1 MCRDLVAVCVPE
13 QDLRE
18 ECIKLKMLVF
28 DLERQN
34 RALCE
39 LFQQKL
45 PNQPTAHYQVHQVNL
60 NLISTLST
68 SSTTVFR
75 TWTSVRWRTCR
86 CLTTSCNNNISKR
99 ENQPILQLDYTGCVC
114 TVNTAYSQGHSCKCC
129 ISKAGLQATPRRIR
143 FESIFGRCN
152 IKLDGADRVI

>member
-1 MCRDLVAVCVPE
+1 MDYRLSAIHRVSLLCVCE

-45 PNQPTAHYQVHQVNL
+45 PNHPTAHYQVTNSVSSLFRQKNIK
-60 NLISTLST
+60 NIIISAAGCTKLSRQAV
-68 SSTTVFR
+68 SALMALFLLV
-75 TWTSVRWRTCR
+75 C
-86 CLTTSCNNNISKR
+86 
-99 ENQPILQLDYTGCVC
+99 ILQ
-114 TVNTAYSQGHSCKCC
+114 
-129 ISKAGLQATPRRIR
+129 
-143 FESIFGRCN
+143 
-152 IKLDGADRVI
+152 IK

>member
-1 MCRDLVAVCVPE
+1 MTALIIG

-45 PNQPTAHYQVHQVNL
+45 PNQPAAHFQVASSELPQSLSHLLCPGLVYCLFRCRQKAELSVKGACGPLLFCLPCDLCCLLVFQVQTGPLPEFTAQLHSDSAKLMEPAQTEVQNKVL
-60 NLISTLST
+60 
-68 SSTTVFR
+68 F
-75 TWTSVRWRTCR
+75 
-86 CLTTSCNNNISKR
+86 TSCF
-99 ENQPILQLDYTGCVC
+99 C
-114 TVNTAYSQGHSCKCC
+114 TLLRS
-129 ISKAGLQATPRRIR
+129 
-143 FESIFGRCN
+143 F
-152 IKLDGADRVI
+152 

>member
-1 MCRDLVAVCVPE
+1 MIG

-45 PNQPTAHYQVHQVNL
+45 PNQPAAHFQVASPV
-60 NLISTLST
+60 
-68 SSTTVFR
+68 
-75 TWTSVRWRTCR
+75 
-86 CLTTSCNNNISKR
+86 LTRSLPSLFCPGPALLAVLVQTR
-99 ENQPILQLDYTGCVC
+99 GCV
-114 TVNTAYSQGHSCKCC
+114 
-129 ISKAGLQATPRRIR
+129 
-143 FESIFGRCN
+143 
-152 IKLDGADRVI
+152 

>member
-1 MCRDLVAVCVPE
+1 MSNCSVSVQ

-45 PNQPTAHYQVHQVNL
+45 PNHPTAHYQVTNSVSSLFRQKNTEYGTRNNRVYE
-60 NLISTLST
+60 ISVAALY
-68 SSTTVFR
+68 FC
-75 TWTSVRWRTCR
+75 CR
-86 CLTTSCNNNISKR
+86 L
-99 ENQPILQLDYTGCVC
+99 
-114 TVNTAYSQGHSCKCC
+114 H
-129 ISKAGLQATPRRIR
+129 KA
-143 FESIFGRCN
+143 
-152 IKLDGADRVI
+152 

>member
-1 MCRDLVAVCVPE
+1 MTELTVVQGCDCSDVTA

-45 PNQPTAHYQVHQVNL
+45 PNQPAAHFQVA
-60 NLISTLST
+60 LSPDR
-68 SSTTVFR
+68 SPAY
-75 TWTSVRWRTCR
+75 
-86 CLTTSCNNNISKR
+86 CLCLLAVPVQT
-99 ENQPILQLDYTGCVC
+99 QP
-114 TVNTAYSQGHSCKCC
+114 
-129 ISKAGLQATPRRIR
+129 
-143 FESIFGRCN
+143 
-152 IKLDGADRVI
+152 

>member
-1 MCRDLVAVCVPE
+1 MSELAVANRGCACFGCDVIG

-45 PNQPTAHYQVHQVNL
+45 PNQPAAHLQVASSERRGLYCPACPV
-60 NLISTLST
+60 TLLFSRFSRCRRDRSQ
-68 SSTTVFR
+68 SST
-75 TWTSVRWRTCR
+75 
-86 CLTTSCNNNISKR
+86 
-99 ENQPILQLDYTGCVC
+99 
-114 TVNTAYSQGHSCKCC
+114 HSCTMTLL
-129 ISKAGLQATPRRIR
+129 SW
-143 FESIFGRCN
+143 
-152 IKLDGADRVI
+152 

>member
-1 MCRDLVAVCVPE
+1 MAELTLARGCDCFDVIG

-45 PNQPTAHYQVHQVNL
+45 PNQPAAHFQV
-60 NLISTLST
+60 T
-68 SSTTVFR
+68 SSV
-75 TWTSVRWRTCR
+75 
-86 CLTTSCNNNISKR
+86 LT
-99 ENQPILQLDYTGCVC
+99 
-114 TVNTAYSQGHSCKCC
+114 
-129 ISKAGLQATPRRIR
+129 
-143 FESIFGRCN
+143 
-152 IKLDGADRVI
+152 

>member
-1 MCRDLVAVCVPE
+1 MSVHCLTTLCVTE

-45 PNQPTAHYQVHQVNL
+45 PNHPTAHYQVNQLHFL
-60 NLISTLST
+60 CDDPCTL
-68 SSTTVFR
+68 
-75 TWTSVRWRTCR
+75 
-86 CLTTSCNNNISKR
+86 
-99 ENQPILQLDYTGCVC
+99 
-114 TVNTAYSQGHSCKCC
+114 
-129 ISKAGLQATPRRIR
+129 
-143 FESIFGRCN
+143 
-152 IKLDGADRVI
+152 

>member
-1 MCRDLVAVCVPE
+1 MSH

-45 PNQPTAHYQVHQVNL
+45 PNQPAAHYQVPHLSLPSASCGLTCPHLLRSMAAGQQVGQQRFTFETRHTGHCG
-60 NLISTLST
+60 SPPRQSK
-68 SSTTVFR
+68 
-75 TWTSVRWRTCR
+75 
-86 CLTTSCNNNISKR
+86 SC
-99 ENQPILQLDYTGCVC
+99 
-114 TVNTAYSQGHSCKCC
+114 HSCRVMQF
-129 ISKAGLQATPRRIR
+129 L
-143 FESIFGRCN
+143 IFCM
-152 IKLDGADRVI
+152 LED

>member
-1 MCRDLVAVCVPE
+1 MTSVYCLTLCLCE

-45 PNQPTAHYQVHQVNL
+45 PNQPAAHSQVSHLIHHNPHTASSGLTPCVQVNVQCQRKQVQL
-60 NLISTLST
+60 
-68 SSTTVFR
+68 TV
-75 TWTSVRWRTCR
+75 
-86 CLTTSCNNNISKR
+86 L
-99 ENQPILQLDYTGCVC
+99 
-114 TVNTAYSQGHSCKCC
+114 
-129 ISKAGLQATPRRIR
+129 
-143 FESIFGRCN
+143 
-152 IKLDGADRVI
+152 

>member
-1 MCRDLVAVCVPE
+1 MSH

-45 PNQPTAHYQVHQVNL
+45 PNQPAAHYQVPH
-60 NLISTLST
+60 LSPPSAT
-68 SSTTVFR
+68 ILQFDDTVLS
-75 TWTSVRWRTCR
+75 SVRRA
-86 CLTTSCNNNISKR
+86 TSCSRALLLVVPDDIITS
-99 ENQPILQLDYTGCVC
+99 PDSG
-114 TVNTAYSQGHSCKCC
+114 
-129 ISKAGLQATPRRIR
+129 P
-143 FESIFGRCN
+143 GR
-152 IKLDGADRVI
+152 APP

>member
-1 MCRDLVAVCVPE
+1 MIG

-45 PNQPTAHYQVHQVNL
+45 PNQPAAHFQVA
-60 NLISTLST
+60 
-68 SSTTVFR
+68 SSLLGLTVPPA
-75 TWTSVRWRTCR
+75 
-86 CLTTSCNNNISKR
+86 L
-99 ENQPILQLDYTGCVC
+99 
-114 TVNTAYSQGHSCKCC
+114 
-129 ISKAGLQATPRRIR
+129 
-143 FESIFGRCN
+143 
-152 IKLDGADRVI
+152 

>member
-1 MCRDLVAVCVPE
+1 MTDVSAVIG

-45 PNQPTAHYQVHQVNL
+45 PNQPTAHYQVL
-60 NLISTLST
+60 L
-68 SSTTVFR
+68 F
-75 TWTSVRWRTCR
+75 
-86 CLTTSCNNNISKR
+86 
-99 ENQPILQLDYTGCVC
+99 ILFSLEPANHV
-114 TVNTAYSQGHSCKCC
+114 
-129 ISKAGLQATPRRIR
+129 LM
-143 FESIFGRCN
+143 
-152 IKLDGADRVI
+152 

>member
-1 MCRDLVAVCVPE
+1 MSELAVANRGCDCFDCDVIG

-45 PNQPTAHYQVHQVNL
+45 PNQQAAHLQVASSEPKAGGSSAVGFVLSRLPRDIAVLPVLQVQTGPLPEFNAQL
-60 NLISTLST
+60 HNDSAKLAEPAQIEAQTKVVST
-68 SSTTVFR
+68 SCL
-75 TWTSVRWRTCR
+75 CR
-86 CLTTSCNNNISKR
+86 L
-99 ENQPILQLDYTGCVC
+99 
-114 TVNTAYSQGHSCKCC
+114 
-129 ISKAGLQATPRRIR
+129 
-143 FESIFGRCN
+143 
-152 IKLDGADRVI
+152 

>member
-1 MCRDLVAVCVPE
+1 MCDRCDVIG

-45 PNQPTAHYQVHQVNL
+45 PNQPAAPFQVAPPPPPPPLRPSWTPLNRCCPPPPLTPVLQVQTGPLPEFTAQLHNDSAKLTEPAQTDAQTKVL
-60 NLISTLST
+60 F
-68 SSTTVFR
+68 TVLAHGGDP
-75 TWTSVRWRTCR
+75 C
-86 CLTTSCNNNISKR
+86 
-99 ENQPILQLDYTGCVC
+99 
-114 TVNTAYSQGHSCKCC
+114 A
-129 ISKAGLQATPRRIR
+129 
-143 FESIFGRCN
+143 
-152 IKLDGADRVI
+152 DGAIRALT

>member
-1 MCRDLVAVCVPE
+1 MFGRGEFLQKKSVASVVWCHLSSPLSPGCKSRGPGSAQPKGESPFLPLSIAKLTVSQGYDCSDVIG

-45 PNQPTAHYQVHQVNL
+45 PNQPAAHFQVASPVL
-60 NLISTLST
+60 TDRCPA
-68 SSTTVFR
+68 SSVLACF
-75 TWTSVRWRTCR
+75 
-86 CLTTSCNNNISKR
+86 TSCSGADGDLG
-99 ENQPILQLDYTGCVC
+99 QGCV
-114 TVNTAYSQGHSCKCC
+114 
-129 ISKAGLQATPRRIR
+129 
-143 FESIFGRCN
+143 
-152 IKLDGADRVI
+152 

>member
-1 MCRDLVAVCVPE
+1 MAKLNVARGCDCSDVIG

-45 PNQPTAHYQVHQVNL
+45 PNQPAAHFQVA
-60 NLISTLST
+60 
-68 SSTTVFR
+68 SSELPHLF
-75 TWTSVRWRTCR
+75 C
-86 CLTTSCNNNISKR
+86 
-99 ENQPILQLDYTGCVC
+99 PGLDYFPFLCERS
-114 TVNTAYSQGHSCKCC
+114 A
-129 ISKAGLQATPRRIR
+129 
-143 FESIFGRCN
+143 E
-152 IKLDGADRVI
+152 

>member
-1 MCRDLVAVCVPE
+1 MSGGQPCGPGSAESKGRWKLCSKSVAVCGFHLAAVSRSWLFIWPAPCFAE

-45 PNQPTAHYQVHQVNL
+45 PNHPTAHYQVLHTNFLCDSLWGLCVSL
-60 NLISTLST
+60 RLSSVCLRRNLINIWVDCAASVNVGPL
-68 SSTTVFR
+68 VLCLNFL
-75 TWTSVRWRTCR
+75 TWYYSVIW
-86 CLTTSCNNNISKR
+86 I
-99 ENQPILQLDYTGCVC
+99 IL
-114 TVNTAYSQGHSCKCC
+114 
-129 ISKAGLQATPRRIR
+129 RIK
-143 FESIFGRCN
+143 I
-152 IKLDGADRVI
+152 

>member
-1 MCRDLVAVCVPE
+1 MLYTLTVCLI

-45 PNQPTAHYQVHQVNL
+45 PNHPTTHYQVND
-60 NLISTLST
+60 
-68 SSTTVFR
+68 TVFNV
-75 TWTSVRWRTCR
+75 TAMYKCSVVLPRSRFY
-86 CLTTSCNNNISKR
+86 LHSL
-99 ENQPILQLDYTGCVC
+99 NQW
-114 TVNTAYSQGHSCKCC
+114 
-129 ISKAGLQATPRRIR
+129 
-143 FESIFGRCN
+143 E
-152 IKLDGADRVI
+152 

>member
-1 MCRDLVAVCVPE
+1 MVQALLNQKVNLHPAGVIMSELSPSVVTSLLCK

-45 PNQPTAHYQVHQVNL
+45 PNQPTAHYQVPVSRM
-60 NLISTLST
+60 IDT
-68 SSTTVFR
+68 SSTFIH
-75 TWTSVRWRTCR
+75 
-86 CLTTSCNNNISKR
+86 CL
-99 ENQPILQLDYTGCVC
+99 LL
-114 TVNTAYSQGHSCKCC
+114 
-129 ISKAGLQATPRRIR
+129 IR
-143 FESIFGRCN
+143 HLLSFFHCF
-152 IKLDGADRVI
+152 AAC